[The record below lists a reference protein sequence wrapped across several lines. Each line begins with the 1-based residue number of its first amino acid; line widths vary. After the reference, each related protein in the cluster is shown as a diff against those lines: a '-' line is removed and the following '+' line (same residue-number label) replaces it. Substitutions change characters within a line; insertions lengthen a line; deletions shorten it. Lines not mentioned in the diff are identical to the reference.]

1 MKTNRELKEELNR
14 IHRKPYPAYKGL
26 KGTYR
31 FENYILA
38 IDHVQGDPFAA
49 PSRLHISLTGR
60 ETGIPKEYVKN
71 EDRRVA
77 LADLCLRRFGD
88 EIRHFSFQA
97 KGSGKSGMISV
108 TSCGQQVLK
117 RSACVMEEDGSAKIR
132 FEVGFPANGR
142 TINSVELSK
151 IFFEFLPKIVEKSLL
166 FSNMNERQ
174 VKETLELYEDQSALY
189 QICQEQHWA
198 AFVADGSVLP
208 RKSGVSDKPMKEA
221 KAFYA
226 PDSMRKTV
234 KLPHKGEITGMAI
247 KEGITLIV
255 GGGYHGKSTLLN
267 GLETGIYHHVKGDGR
282 EYIVSNETAFKV
294 RAEDGRAISGT
305 DISMFIRDLPNKKD
319 TEHFWTE
326 DASGSTSQAANVAEA
341 LQSGSKLLL
350 IDEDTSAT
358 NFMVRD
364 ELMAKVIAKEKEPIT
379 PFLMRARELYE
390 KNGVSTILVAGSSG
404 AYFSIADQIL
414 QMDCYEALDITE
426 KVREICDREGM
437 IKITGKEGDM
447 AAKNS
452 FFAKVNQKN
461 MGKES
466 NQQGGR
472 EGRQERFLA
481 INPLERKK
489 GQLKVKQ
496 YSKESFSVGKE
507 TLELRGLEQ
516 LMDYEQTTTAGYLLK
531 YMLEQMERDK
541 KKLSLE
547 QQMERTWSLYEKGG
561 IEAIC
566 GTELL
571 PTSFAALRKQDFYA
585 CVNRYRG
592 FIR

>member
-1 MKTNRELKEELNR
+1 MKTSRELKEELNR

-26 KGTYR
+26 KGDYR
-31 FENYILA
+31 FPGYVLT

-49 PSRLHISLTGR
+49 PSRLHISLTGK

-77 LADLCLRRFGD
+77 LADLCLRKFGD

-97 KGSGKSGMISV
+97 KGSGKSGLIGV
-108 TSCGQQVLK
+108 TTCGQQVLK
-117 RSACVMEEDGSAKIR
+117 RSSCVLAEDGSGKVR

-151 IFFEFLPKIVEKSLL
+151 IFFEFLPKIVEKSLV
-166 FSNMNERQ
+166 FQNMNQSQ
-174 VKETLELYEDQSALY
+174 VQEALELYEDQSALY
-189 QICQEQHWA
+189 ALCQENQWA

-221 KAFYA
+221 KVFYA
-226 PDSMRKTV
+226 PESMRVTV
-234 KLPHKGEITGMAI
+234 KLPHKGDISGMAI

-267 GLETGIYHHVKGDGR
+267 GLETGIYHHIKGDGR

-294 RAEDGRAISGT
+294 RAEDGRGISGT

-341 LQSGSKLLL
+341 IQSGAGLLL

-364 ELMAKVIAKEKEPIT
+364 DLMAKVIAKEKEPIT

-390 KNGVSTILVAGSSG
+390 KNGISTILVAGSSG
-404 AYFSIADQIL
+404 AYFSIADQVI
-414 QMDCYEALDITE
+414 QMDCYEALDITK
-426 KVREICDREGM
+426 KVREICEGEKKPEM
-437 IKITGKEGDM
+437 EQDEAGEALGK
-447 AAKNS
+447 K
-452 FFAKVNQKN
+452 
-461 MGKES
+461 
-466 NQQGGR
+466 
-472 EGRQERFLA
+472 ERFLS
-481 INPLERKK
+481 IKPLERKK

-516 LMDYEQTTTAGYLLK
+516 LMDYEQTTTAAYLLK

-541 KKLSLE
+541 KKISLE
-547 QQMERTWSLYEKGG
+547 EQIEKTWNLYEKKGM
-561 IEAIC
+561 EAIC
-566 GTELL
+566 GTEHL
-571 PTSFAALRKQDFYA
+571 PTSFAALRKQDFYG

-592 FIR
+592 FAR

>member
-1 MKTNRELKEELNR
+1 MKTSRELKEELNR

-26 KGTYR
+26 KGDYR
-31 FENYILA
+31 FDNYVLT

-49 PSRLHISLTGR
+49 PSRLHISLTGK
-60 ETGIPKEYVKN
+60 ESGIPKEYVKN
-71 EDRRVA
+71 EDRRIA

-97 KGSGKSGMISV
+97 KGSGKSGMIGV
-108 TSCGQQVLK
+108 TTCGQQVLK
-117 RSACVMEEDGSAKIR
+117 RSSCVMGADGSVRIR

-142 TINSVELSK
+142 TINSAELSK
-151 IFFEFLPKIVEKSLL
+151 IFFEFLPKIVEKSLV
-166 FSNMNERQ
+166 FRNMNERQ
-174 VKETLELYEDQSALY
+174 VRETLELYEDQSALY
-189 QICQEQHWA
+189 ALCRENHWA
-198 AFVADGSVLP
+198 AFVADGSILP

-221 KAFYA
+221 KVFYA
-226 PDSMRKTV
+226 PESMRETI
-234 KLPHKGEITGMAI
+234 KLPHKGDITGMAI

-267 GLETGIYHHVKGDGR
+267 GLETGIYHHIKGDGR
-282 EYIVSNETAFKV
+282 EYIASNETSFKV

-319 TEHFWTE
+319 TESFWTE

-341 LQSGSKLLL
+341 IRSGVELLL

-358 NFMVRD
+358 NFMMRD
-364 ELMAKVIAKEKEPIT
+364 DLMSKVIAKEKEPIT

-390 KNGVSTILVAGSSG
+390 KNGISTILVAGSSG
-404 AYFSIADQIL
+404 AYFSIADQVI

-426 KVREICDREGM
+426 KVRKICALEG
-437 IKITGKEGDM
+437 ITKITGKEDDL
-447 AAKNS
+447 AAENS
-452 FFAKVNQKN
+452 LFVKEDLKKK
-461 MGKES
+461 GKER
-466 NQQGGR
+466 NQQAGM
-472 EGRQERFLA
+472 ELSQERFLG
-481 INPLERKK
+481 IKPLERKK
-489 GQLKVKQ
+489 GQLKTKQ

-516 LMDYEQTTTAGYLLK
+516 LMDYEQTTTASYLLK

-541 KKLSLE
+541 KKVSLE
-547 QQMERTWSLYEKGG
+547 QQIEKTWNLYEEKGM
-561 IEAIC
+561 EAIC
-566 GTELL
+566 GTEHL
-571 PTSFAALRKQDFYA
+571 PTSFAALRKQDFYG

-592 FIR
+592 FTR

>member
-1 MKTNRELKEELNR
+1 MKTSRELKEELNR

-26 KGTYR
+26 KGDYR
-31 FENYILA
+31 FPGYVLT

-49 PSRLHISLTGR
+49 PSRLHISLTGK

-77 LADLCLRRFGD
+77 LADLCLRKFGE

-97 KGSGKSGMISV
+97 KGSGKSGLIGV
-108 TSCGQQVLK
+108 TTCGQQVLK
-117 RSACVMEEDGSAKIR
+117 RSSCVLAEDGSGKVR

-151 IFFEFLPKIVEKSLL
+151 IFFEFLPKIVEKSLV
-166 FSNMNERQ
+166 FQNMNQRQ
-174 VKETLELYEDQSALY
+174 VWEALELYEDQSALY
-189 QICQEQHWA
+189 ALCRENHWA
-198 AFVADGSVLP
+198 AFVANGSVLP

-221 KAFYA
+221 KVFYA
-226 PDSMRKTV
+226 PESMRVTV
-234 KLPHKGEITGMAI
+234 KLPHKGEISGMAI

-267 GLETGIYHHVKGDGR
+267 GLETGIYHHIKGDGR

-294 RAEDGRAISGT
+294 RAEDGRGISGT

-341 LQSGSKLLL
+341 IQSGAGLLL

-390 KNGVSTILVAGSSG
+390 KHGISTILVAGSSG
-404 AYFSIADQIL
+404 AYFSIADQVI
-414 QMDCYEALDITE
+414 QMDCYEALDITK
-426 KVREICDREGM
+426 KVREICEEEKKLEMKQDEAEEGL
-437 IKITGKEGDM
+437 GK
-447 AAKNS
+447 K
-452 FFAKVNQKN
+452 
-461 MGKES
+461 
-466 NQQGGR
+466 
-472 EGRQERFLA
+472 ERFLS
-481 INPLERKK
+481 IKPLDRKK

-516 LMDYEQTTTAGYLLK
+516 LMDYEQTTTAAYLLK

-541 KKLSLE
+541 KKVSLE
-547 QQMERTWSLYEKGG
+547 EQIEKTWNLYEKKGM
-561 IEAIC
+561 EAIC
-566 GTELL
+566 GTEHL
-571 PTSFAALRKQDFYA
+571 PTSFAALRKQDFYG

-592 FIR
+592 FTR

>member
-1 MKTNRELKEELNR
+1 MKTSRELKEELNR

-26 KGTYR
+26 KGDYR
-31 FENYILA
+31 FPGYVLT

-49 PSRLHISLTGR
+49 PSRLHISLTGK

-97 KGSGKSGMISV
+97 KGSGKSGLIGV
-108 TSCGQQVLK
+108 TTCGQQVLK
-117 RSACVMEEDGSAKIR
+117 RSSCVLAEDGSGKVR

-151 IFFEFLPKIVEKSLL
+151 IFFEFLPKIVEKSLV
-166 FSNMNERQ
+166 FQNMNQRQ
-174 VKETLELYEDQSALY
+174 VWEALELYEDQSALY
-189 QICQEQHWA
+189 ALCQENHWA

-221 KAFYA
+221 KVFYA
-226 PDSMRKTV
+226 PESMRVTV
-234 KLPHKGEITGMAI
+234 KLPHKGEISGMAI

-267 GLETGIYHHVKGDGR
+267 GLETGIYHHIKGDGR

-294 RAEDGRAISGT
+294 RAEDGRGISGT

-341 LQSGSKLLL
+341 IQSGVGLLL

-364 ELMAKVIAKEKEPIT
+364 DLMAKVIAKEKEPIT

-390 KNGVSTILVAGSSG
+390 KHGISTILVAGSSG
-404 AYFSIADQIL
+404 AYFSIADQVI
-414 QMDCYEALDITE
+414 QMDCYEALDITK
-426 KVREICDREGM
+426 KVREICEEEKKPEMKQDAAEEGL
-437 IKITGKEGDM
+437 GK
-447 AAKNS
+447 K
-452 FFAKVNQKN
+452 
-461 MGKES
+461 
-466 NQQGGR
+466 
-472 EGRQERFLA
+472 ERFLS
-481 INPLERKK
+481 IKPLDRKK

-516 LMDYEQTTTAGYLLK
+516 LMDYEQTTTAAYLLK

-541 KKLSLE
+541 KKVSLE
-547 QQMERTWSLYEKGG
+547 EQIEKTWNLYEKKGM
-561 IEAIC
+561 EAIC
-566 GTELL
+566 GTEHL
-571 PTSFAALRKQDFYA
+571 PTSFAALRKQDFYG

-592 FIR
+592 FTR

>member
-1 MKTNRELKEELNR
+1 MKTSRELKEELNR

-26 KGTYR
+26 KGDYR
-31 FENYILA
+31 FPGYVLT

-49 PSRLHISLTGR
+49 PSRLHISLTGK

-77 LADLCLRRFGD
+77 LADLCLRKFGE

-97 KGSGKSGMISV
+97 KGSGKSGLIGV
-108 TSCGQQVLK
+108 TTCGQQVLK
-117 RSACVMEEDGSAKIR
+117 RSSCVLAEDGSGKVR

-142 TINSVELSK
+142 TINSMELSK
-151 IFFEFLPKIVEKSLL
+151 IFFEFLPKIVEKSLV
-166 FSNMNERQ
+166 FQNMNQRQ
-174 VKETLELYEDQSALY
+174 VWEALELYEDQSALY
-189 QICQEQHWA
+189 ALCRENHWA
-198 AFVADGSVLP
+198 AFVANGSVLP

-221 KAFYA
+221 KVFYA
-226 PDSMRKTV
+226 PESMRVTV
-234 KLPHKGEITGMAI
+234 KLPHKGEISGMAI

-267 GLETGIYHHVKGDGR
+267 GLETGIYHHIKGDGR

-294 RAEDGRAISGT
+294 RAEDGRGISGT

-341 LQSGSKLLL
+341 IQSGAGLLL

-390 KNGVSTILVAGSSG
+390 KHGISTILVAGSSG
-404 AYFSIADQIL
+404 AYFSIADQVI
-414 QMDCYEALDITE
+414 QMDCYEALDITK
-426 KVREICDREGM
+426 KVREICEEEKKLEMKQDEAEEGL
-437 IKITGKEGDM
+437 GK
-447 AAKNS
+447 K
-452 FFAKVNQKN
+452 
-461 MGKES
+461 
-466 NQQGGR
+466 
-472 EGRQERFLA
+472 ERFLS
-481 INPLERKK
+481 IKPLDRKK

-516 LMDYEQTTTAGYLLK
+516 LMDYEQTTTAAYLLK

-541 KKLSLE
+541 KKVSLE
-547 QQMERTWSLYEKGG
+547 EQIEKTWNLYEKKGM
-561 IEAIC
+561 EAIC
-566 GTELL
+566 GTEHL
-571 PTSFAALRKQDFYA
+571 PTSFAALRKQDFYG

-592 FIR
+592 FTR

>member
-1 MKTNRELKEELNR
+1 MKTSRELKEELNR

-26 KGTYR
+26 KGDYR
-31 FENYILA
+31 FPGYVLT

-49 PSRLHISLTGR
+49 PSRLHISLTGK

-77 LADLCLRRFGD
+77 LADLCLRKFGD

-97 KGSGKSGMISV
+97 KGSGKSGLIGV
-108 TSCGQQVLK
+108 TTCGQQVLK
-117 RSACVMEEDGSAKIR
+117 RSSCVLAEDGSGKVR

-151 IFFEFLPKIVEKSLL
+151 IFFEFLPKIVEKSLV
-166 FSNMNERQ
+166 FQNMNQSQ
-174 VKETLELYEDQSALY
+174 VREALELYEDQSALY
-189 QICQEQHWA
+189 ALCQENHWA

-221 KAFYA
+221 KVFYA
-226 PDSMRKTV
+226 PESMRVTV
-234 KLPHKGEITGMAI
+234 KLPHKGDLSGMAI

-267 GLETGIYHHVKGDGR
+267 GLETGIYHHIKGDGR

-294 RAEDGRAISGT
+294 RAEDGRGISGT

-341 LQSGSKLLL
+341 IQSGAGLLL

-364 ELMAKVIAKEKEPIT
+364 DLMAKVIAKEKEPIT

-390 KNGVSTILVAGSSG
+390 KNGISTILVAGSSG
-404 AYFSIADQIL
+404 AYFSIADQVI
-414 QMDCYEALDITE
+414 QMDCYEALDITK
-426 KVREICDREGM
+426 KVREICEGEKKPAM
-437 IKITGKEGDM
+437 EQEAVGEVLGK
-447 AAKNS
+447 K
-452 FFAKVNQKN
+452 
-461 MGKES
+461 
-466 NQQGGR
+466 
-472 EGRQERFLA
+472 ERFLS
-481 INPLERKK
+481 IKPLERKK

-516 LMDYEQTTTAGYLLK
+516 LMDYEQTTTAAYLLK

-541 KKLSLE
+541 KKISLE
-547 QQMERTWSLYEKGG
+547 EQIEKTWNLYEKKGM
-561 IEAIC
+561 EAIC
-566 GTELL
+566 GTEHL
-571 PTSFAALRKQDFYA
+571 PTSFAALRKQDFYG

-592 FIR
+592 FAR

>member
-1 MKTNRELKEELNR
+1 MKTSRELKEELNR

-26 KGTYR
+26 KGDYR
-31 FENYILA
+31 FPGYVLT

-49 PSRLHISLTGR
+49 PSRLHISLTGK

-77 LADLCLRRFGD
+77 LADLCLRKFGE

-97 KGSGKSGMISV
+97 KGSGKSGLIGV
-108 TSCGQQVLK
+108 TTCGQQVLK
-117 RSACVMEEDGSAKIR
+117 RSSCVLAEDGSGKVR

-142 TINSVELSK
+142 TINSMELSK
-151 IFFEFLPKIVEKSLL
+151 IFFEFLPKIVEKSLV
-166 FSNMNERQ
+166 FQNMNQRQ
-174 VKETLELYEDQSALY
+174 VWEALELYEDQSALY
-189 QICQEQHWA
+189 ALCRENHWA
-198 AFVADGSVLP
+198 AFVANGSVLP

-221 KAFYA
+221 KVFYA
-226 PDSMRKTV
+226 PESMRVTV
-234 KLPHKGEITGMAI
+234 KLPHKGEISGMAI

-267 GLETGIYHHVKGDGR
+267 GLETGIYHHIKGDGR

-294 RAEDGRAISGT
+294 RAEDGRGISGT

-341 LQSGSKLLL
+341 IQSGVGLLL

-364 ELMAKVIAKEKEPIT
+364 DLMAKVIAKEKEPIT
-379 PFLMRARELYE
+379 PFLMRAKELYE
-390 KNGVSTILVAGSSG
+390 KHGISTILVAGSSG
-404 AYFSIADQIL
+404 AYFSIADQVI
-414 QMDCYEALDITE
+414 QMDCYEALDITK
-426 KVREICDREGM
+426 KVREICEEEKKLEMKQDEAEEGL
-437 IKITGKEGDM
+437 GK
-447 AAKNS
+447 K
-452 FFAKVNQKN
+452 
-461 MGKES
+461 
-466 NQQGGR
+466 
-472 EGRQERFLA
+472 ERFLS
-481 INPLERKK
+481 IKPLDRKK

-516 LMDYEQTTTAGYLLK
+516 LMDYEQTTTAAYLLK

-541 KKLSLE
+541 KKVSLE
-547 QQMERTWSLYEKGG
+547 EQIEKTWNLYEKKGM
-561 IEAIC
+561 EAIC
-566 GTELL
+566 GTEHL
-571 PTSFAALRKQDFYA
+571 PTSFAALRKQDFYG

-592 FIR
+592 FTR